1 MAATRS
7 RMDEAATPASTS
19 PERNSPALFR
29 TSLIEP
35 NAYVVPKRTVFSF
48 TAAPRKKALSG
59 GGTPGMAATRPG
71 VVNGASR
78 CAADGCGGLREAD
91 ICGGKRPQPGWAD
104 PPEGAAPAR
113 RFPCGAGHSP
123 PRKAAGPAP
132 HGNGL
137 RAYSQNSKPIG
148 RPDGEGVPVP
158 AATRGT
164 GSPLVP
170 IGGGP
175 PSARGAAQRSVC
187 GSRALPVSAV
197 RAGSV
202 LWPKE
207 AACPAGDPRRPRGER
222 HPARLPGKGTAAT
235 CRTASGFRPRPLP

>member
-1 MAATRS
+1 MAATRKG
-7 RMDEAATPASTS
+7 MDGLP
-19 PERNSPALFR
+19 
-29 TSLIEP
+29 
-35 NAYVVPKRTVFSF
+35 
-48 TAAPRKKALSG
+48 PRA
-59 GGTPGMAATRPG
+59 
-71 VVNGASR
+71 V
-78 CAADGCGGLREAD
+78 GCGGLREAD

-164 GSPLVP
+164 AAKSRRDALSANTATAPRGERLQTHLPRLLGQARRPRGGRAARWFPLEGDRRPHRNGAGSA
-170 IGGGP
+170 GGIRWNQAP
-175 PSARGAAQRSVC
+175 PPVRGAAQRSVC

>member
-59 GGTPGMAATRPG
+59 GGTPGKAATRKGMDGPP
-71 VVNGASR
+71 
-78 CAADGCGGLREAD
+78 AARRRMRRPSGSGHMRRQAAPAGLGGT
-91 ICGGKRPQPGWAD
+91 PT
-104 PPEGAAPAR
+104 GAAPAR

-132 HGNGL
+132 HRNGAGSAGGI
-137 RAYSQNSKPIG
+137 RWNQAP
-148 RPDGEGVPVP
+148 PPV
-158 AATRGT
+158 
-164 GSPLVP
+164 
-170 IGGGP
+170 
-175 PSARGAAQRSVC
+175 RGAAQRSVC